1 MILVAG
7 GSGRLGTLVVERL
20 VGRGLNVRV
29 LTRDPARA
37 AHLSGDHLEV
47 VKGDVRDC
55 RSLEP
60 ACTGVDAVISAVHG
74 LIGPRS
80 NSPTTVDRDGN
91 GNLVA
96 ASKAA
101 GADLVLVSTVGA
113 SPDSAMELFRM
124 KYAAERHAATSG
136 VPTTIVQATA
146 FMELWIELLRQTAGR
161 SGRPLMFGQGD
172 NPINF
177 VSVVDVAE
185 VIVRAVSDSTSRGK
199 TLVVGGPENLTM
211 NEMAEAV
218 QAAAGRTSPPR
229 HVPPPLL
236 RLMAATLGR
245 VKPQLGRQ
253 ARAALAMDRTD
264 LTFDGPNRRPYP
276 DVPCTALDDV
286 LATDLTGRRS

>member
-7 GSGRLGTLVVERL
+7 GSGRLGMIVVERL

-47 VKGDVRDC
+47 VKGDVRD
-55 RSLEP
+55 RGSLEA
-60 ACTGVDAVISAVHG
+60 ACCGVDAVISAVHG

-80 NSPTTVDRDGN
+80 NSPAAVDRDGIA
-91 GNLVA
+91 NLVA
-96 ASKAA
+96 ATKAA

-113 SPDSAMELFRM
+113 SPESAMELFRM

-146 FMELWIELLRQTAGR
+146 FMELWIELLRKTAGR
-161 SGRPLMFGQGD
+161 SGRPLVFGQGD

-177 VSVVDVAE
+177 VSVVDAAE
-185 VIVRAVSDSTSRGK
+185 VVARAVTDPATRGK

-218 QAAAGRTSPPR
+218 QAAAGRSSPPR
-229 HVPPPLL
+229 HVPPPML

-264 LTFDGPNRRPYP
+264 FTFDGPNRRPYS
-276 DVPCTALDDV
+276 DLPCTALAEV
-286 LATDLTGRRS
+286 LATNLAGRRS

>member
-7 GSGRLGTLVVERL
+7 GSGRLGTVVVERL
-20 VGRGLNVRV
+20 VGRGLKVRV

-37 AHLSGDHLEV
+37 AHLGRDRVEV
-47 VKGDVRDC
+47 VKGDVRD
-55 RSLEP
+55 RQSLEP
-60 ACTGVDAVISAVHG
+60 ACSGVDAVISAVHG
-74 LIGPRS
+74 LVGPRS
-80 NSPTTVDRDGN
+80 NSPATVDRDGN
-91 GNLVA
+91 ANLVA
-96 ASKAA
+96 AAKAA
-101 GADLVLVSTVGA
+101 GADLLLVSTVGA

-161 SGRPLMFGQGD
+161 SGRPLVFGHGD

-177 VSVVDVAE
+177 VSVVDAAE
-185 VIVRAVSDSTSRGK
+185 VVARAVTDPATRGN
-199 TLVVGGPENLTM
+199 TLAVGGPENLTM
-211 NEMAEAV
+211 NEMAGAV
-218 QAAAGRTSPPR
+218 QAAAGRSSPPR
-229 HVPPPLL
+229 HVPPPML

-264 LTFDGPNRRPYP
+264 LTFDGQSRRPYS
-276 DVPCTALDDV
+276 DLRCTALDDV
-286 LATDLTGRRS
+286 LATNLTGRRS